1 MITPITVTAG
11 QSTSAPQIANGF
23 INPVN
28 SQAAQIFAA
37 FANEP
42 GAEIPYGTTA
52 SWADASQLAVD
63 TQRAGNYAE
72 DVLISF
78 PDGSTTTIQA
88 ALTVQPAAVTL
99 TDSNEAANSLATAPT
114 SQGQGMATA
123 TPQAALLTAG
133 SQQQGGGNASQRI
146 SRGNQHSSNRSLDYF
161 NDGCQPERNYQSP
174 YN

>member
-99 TDSNEAANSLATAPT
+99 TDSNEAANSR
-114 SQGQGMATA
+114 
-123 TPQAALLTAG
+123 
-133 SQQQGGGNASQRI
+133 GGGNASQRI

>member
-88 ALTVQPAAVTL
+88 ALTGQPAAVTL

-123 TPQAALLTAG
+123 TLQAALLTAG
-133 SQQQGGGNASQRI
+133 SQQQGGR
-146 SRGNQHSSNRSLDYF
+146 
-161 NDGCQPERNYQSP
+161 
-174 YN
+174 

>member
-99 TDSNEAANSLATAPT
+99 TDSNEAVNSQTTAPA